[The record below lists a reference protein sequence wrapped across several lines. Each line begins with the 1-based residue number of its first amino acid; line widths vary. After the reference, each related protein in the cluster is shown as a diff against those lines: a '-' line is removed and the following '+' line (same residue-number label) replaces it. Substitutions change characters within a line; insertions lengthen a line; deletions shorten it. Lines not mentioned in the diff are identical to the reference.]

1 MRLLVESYKVRS
13 VKDDIID
20 LFQIM
25 SLNKRNRLTAKKPY
39 SGNGNGF
46 FGDISE
52 SHKFQML

>member
-1 MRLLVESYKVRS
+1 MQSYKVRS

-25 SLNKRNRLTAKKPY
+25 SLNKRKRLTAKKPY
-39 SGNGNGF
+39 SGNGNEF
-46 FGDISE
+46 FRDVSE

>member
-25 SLNKRNRLTAKKPY
+25 SLNKRKWLTAKKPY
-39 SGNGNGF
+39 SGNGNRF
-46 FGDISE
+46 FGDVSE

>member
-1 MRLLVESYKVRS
+1 MRLLVQSYKVRS

-25 SLNKRNRLTAKKPY
+25 SLNKRKLLTAKKPY

-46 FGDISE
+46 FRDVSE